1 MARPAATYR
10 GARCA
15 SAHANKTPMQ
25 KLTTEVISID
35 EDGVKTCRVVPLP
48 EPRTIPYF
56 CKKPRTKFGTFQ
68 VGPVP
73 SAAADVTV
81 PYTDLRKQPRVYR
94 S

>member
-15 SAHANKTPMQ
+15 SARASKTPMV
-25 KLTTEVISID
+25 KFTVAVESID
-35 EDGVKTCRVVPLP
+35 PEGKKKCRVVALP
-48 EPRTIPYF
+48 EPRYMPYF
-56 CKKPRTKFGTFQ
+56 IKAPRIKFGIFQ

-73 SAAADVTV
+73 SPADVTV

-94 S
+94 